1 MFRNRFSIDQ
11 KFLQVQSLLVDRR
24 VGYGMKLNFSICIS
38 GFRHKI
44 SEQNVENSS
53 SGASRQPMNDPIT
66 SETFPDGEQV
76 REMSATQYGAD
87 PSSEL
92 EIPNNFGCQISEQI
106 LEFPLNSAPPRRL
119 SQNRRCSPRT
129 NTQSAKQLKLQ
140 TQSFPTVPIPL
151 QNSK

>member
-53 SGASRQPMNDPIT
+53 SGAPRQPMNDPIT
-66 SETFPDGEQV
+66 SETFSHRKQV
-76 REMSATQYGAD
+76 REMSHTHGAD

-129 NTQSAKQLKLQ
+129 HTQSAKQQKLQ
-140 TQSFPTVPIPL
+140 THSFPTVPIPL